1 MPVEIY
7 KDKFTGKVR
16 EVILGATKEQG
27 GTRAY
32 TVKLGGSTLPFLYYE
47 GEIPTDP

>member
-7 KDKFTGKVR
+7 KDKFTGKVL

-27 GTRAY
+27 GDRKS
-32 TVKLGGSTLPFLYYE
+32 VV
-47 GEIPTDP
+47 